1 MKKFSFTLISALG
14 VMVLFS
20 CGPKMDTPEN
30 VGNSV
35 LEAIKS
41 QDEEKVGKLY
51 ITKEEM
57 TEAKTEAGKTQMD
70 STDKAYYQSV
80 KADFVDSFDLTMSM
94 SKMES
99 YKDTNEEAKVENI
112 NWENVEFVRVES
124 KEEKTIGL
132 KELSELSYLK
142 GALAPFLFA

>member
-1 MKKFSFTLISALG
+1 MKKFSFTLIAALG

-35 LEAIKS
+35 L
-41 QDEEKVGKLY
+41 DEEKVGKLY

-80 KADFVDSFDLTMSM
+80 KADFVDSFDLTMSI

-112 NWENVEFVRVES
+112 NWENVEFVLVES
-124 KEEKTIGL
+124 KEETTIGL

-142 GALAPFLFA
+142 GAMAPFFISNYF